1 MRRRQNGMNPI
12 TAGVIAVAVIAVV
25 VFFAFNKGNPFSSPY
40 ELNAVF
46 ESANNLGVNSP
57 VRTAGVDV
65 GKVKEVEPMGDG
77 SGLAKVRME
86 IYDKGLPIKRD
97 ATLKIRSRLFLEGNY
112 FVDLR
117 PGSPSAPEL
126 GDGGTIPPSQT
137 AFPVQFG
144 QVLQAL
150 QSDTREDLQILFREL
165 AVGYSGTGPI
175 GLNQL
180 FEYQERAYK
189 NTALV
194 NAALLG
200 RERHDLSRLLDGQA
214 KVFGA
219 LSRNERTL
227 ADLVTDLNTTLGA
240 FASQEDALTAVIPE
254 LRDVLRVGEPAL
266 RSVDSSLPSIRAFA
280 RDALPGARSSPA
292 TLDAQIPF
300 IRQARG
306 LVSEAEARG
315 LVRDLRPT
323 VPALA
328 QLNRGSART
337 FQQTRA
343 LASCQN
349 KVLLPFSRTPIP
361 DPAFANSGHHN
372 EPFFEE
378 SPRALVGLAGE
389 SRQADANSAFFR
401 VLTGTGPTTLFSTG
415 ETGDLVFGQA
425 PTALAGTRPPK
436 PTSSPVFRPDIP
448 CEINEPPDLNTT
460 TAPGDTTTPPP
471 PPPPGGLPSLPPLLP
486 KEAREKAR
494 ENDVPIELIEQ
505 HLKDKAAGRPTI
517 DPLAFSE
524 RGRRLQAR
532 RLGLRPLPGGRYERI
547 KKDKDGDR

>member
-1 MRRRQNGMNPI
+1 MRRRGGGINPV
-12 TAGVIAVAVIAVV
+12 TAGAIAIVLVAIA
-25 VFFAFNKGNPFSSPY
+25 VFFAFTKANPFSNKY

-57 VRTAGVDV
+57 VRIAGIEV
-65 GKVKEVEPMGDG
+65 GKVKEVESMGDG
-77 SGLAKVRME
+77 SGLVKVKME
-86 IYDKGLPIKRD
+86 IEESGLPIKRD
-97 ATLKIRSRLFLEGNY
+97 AKLKIRSRLFLEGNY
-112 FVDLR
+112 FVDLQ
-117 PGSPSAPEL
+117 PGTPQAEEL

-137 AFPVQFG
+137 AYPVQFG
-144 QVLQAL
+144 QVLTAL

-165 AVGYSGTGPI
+165 SVGYSGTGPL
-175 GLNQL
+175 GLNEL

-200 RERHDLSRLLDGQA
+200 RRRHDLSRLLDGQA

-219 LSRNERTL
+219 LSRDEDAL
-227 ADLVTDLNTTLGA
+227 ADLVTDLNTTIGA
-240 FASQEDALTAVIPE
+240 LASQSENLRLTIPA

-266 RSVDSSLPSIRAFA
+266 ASLDRSFPSIRAFA
-280 RDALPGARSSPA
+280 RDAIPGARSSVP

-306 LVSEAEARG
+306 LVSEQEARG

-328 QLNRGSART
+328 QLNRNSALT

-343 LASCQN
+343 LSACQN
-349 KVLLPFSRTPIP
+349 NVLLPFSRTPIP
-361 DPAFANSGHHN
+361 DPRFAGTHSG

-378 SPRALVGLAGE
+378 SPRAFVGLAGE

-401 VLTGTGPTTLFSTG
+401 VLAGTGPTTIFSTG
-415 ETGDLVFGQA
+415 STGELLFGQL
-425 PTALAGTRPPK
+425 PSPLVGTRPPK
-436 PTSSPVFRPDIP
+436 PPRAPVFRPNIP
-448 CEINEPPDLNTT
+448 CEIQDPPDLNTT
-460 TAPGDTTTPPP
+460 DAPGDTTTRPTPNP
-471 PPPPGGLPSLPPLLP
+471 ISGLPELTDLLP
-486 KEAREKAR
+486 LAKK
-494 ENDVPIELIEQ
+494 NDVPIELIQQ

-517 DPLAFSE
+517 DPLAFSKE
-524 RGRRLQAR
+524 GLKLQAK
-532 RLGLRPLPGGRYERI
+532 RLGLEQLPGGKYKRI
-547 KKDKDGDR
+547 NRGEKDGDR